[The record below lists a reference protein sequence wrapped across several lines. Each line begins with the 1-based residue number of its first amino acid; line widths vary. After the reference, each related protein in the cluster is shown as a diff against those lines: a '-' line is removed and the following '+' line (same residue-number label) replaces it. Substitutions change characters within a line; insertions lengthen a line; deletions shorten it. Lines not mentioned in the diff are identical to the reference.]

1 MSDSPRLS
9 VVMPVYGTDP
19 GYLRDAIKSV
29 VDQTFRDF
37 ELIVVED
44 ESPRRAAPVVEE
56 IGDPRVRHYM
66 NPRRNKLGAA
76 LNFGIAQARAPLIA
90 RMDGDDLCEPNR
102 FALQTA
108 AFEADPKLDVLGSQI
123 AVIDS
128 AGAPVG
134 FRVYPQAN
142 DDIVR
147 TLRRYNCISHPSV
160 VFRRATVRDIGG
172 YGEGI
177 VHEDYDLW
185 CRLAKAGAK
194 IENRPE
200 RLVRYR
206 FHAESTKLSDIR
218 VMLIETIKI
227 KERYF
232 AGELD
237 PLDRARI
244 LGEWALTLVPGAWVV
259 RLFGALEYHQLF
271 GKADRS
277 RS

>member
-1 MSDSPRLS
+1 MSDPPRLS

-29 VDQTFRDF
+29 LGQTFGDF

-44 ESPRRAAPVVEE
+44 ESPRSASEVVDQ
-56 IGDPRVRHYM
+56 IGDPRVRHCK
-66 NPRRNKLGAA
+66 NPHRDRLGAA
-76 LNFGIAQARAPLIA
+76 LNFGMAQSRAPLIA
-90 RMDGDDLCEPNR
+90 RMDADDICEPNR
-102 FALQTA
+102 FAIQVA
-108 AFEADPKLDVLGSQI
+108 AFDADPKLDVLGSQI

-128 AGAPVG
+128 AGSPVG
-134 FRVYPQAN
+134 FRVYPQKHE
-142 DDIVR
+142 DIVR
-147 TLRRYNCISHPSV
+147 MLRRYNCVSHPSV
-160 VFRRATVRDIGG
+160 VFRLATIRGVGG

-206 FHAESTKLSDIR
+206 FHSESSKLSDIR
-218 VMLIETIKI
+218 MMLIETIKI

-237 PLDRARI
+237 SLDRARI
-244 LGEWALTLVPGAWVV
+244 LGEWALTLIPGAWVV

-271 GKADRS
+271 RKAERS